1 MTEPLVIIQAR
12 MGSRRLPAKSLVNF
26 RGHPIAILAARRA
39 ASHGHKVVLATSTET
54 SDNMLVNAAAAAGL
68 AVVRGPLNDVLARFC
83 KALGDTPDQTP
94 VLRLTGDNIV
104 PDGALITEV
113 VEAFETT
120 GADYMITGTF
130 PSGLP
135 YGVSIEVTRAGH
147 LRAAQAEA
155 TTSYE
160 REHVTP
166 WIRARFAT
174 VVFVQYRSMALDR
187 FRLTIDTLD
196 DLISMDKVFP
206 QDGTPENV
214 PWLDI
219 VKRSHLG
226 QFQSAVRPSCGDLIL
241 GTAQLGMQYG
251 INNSSAI
258 PPEVGLDMIKEAIAN
273 GVAWVDTA
281 RAYGA
286 SEQIVGS
293 VIAAGWDDRM
303 RVITKLSPLAEWDA
317 KDQPKGARAA
327 AEASLLASCQALG
340 QSQLDT
346 VLIHRQSHW
355 DAWGGAVSG
364 LLREWVD
371 AGRIKRLGVSVQS
384 PEELDAALDVSDLT
398 HIQMPFNIL
407 DHRWDKI
414 LPRLKQVRADR
425 SLTVHIRSVLLQGL
439 LLSDDTKKWYRAG
452 HPNWKATQKWLSD
465 TSKLLEQS
473 GIDALCINW
482 VRGQSWVDGV
492 VVGMDNPDQLQR
504 NISIFSE
511 PPLSTEAMRR
521 LPNNKPFLAHHT
533 LDPAQWKSAYES

>member
-12 MGSRRLPAKSLVNF
+12 VGSRRLPAKSLVNF
-26 RGHPIAILAARRA
+26 RGLPIAILAARRA
-39 ASHGHKVVLATSTET
+39 ASRGHNVVLATSTEA
-54 SDNMLVNAAAAAGL
+54 SDDMLVNAAAAAGL
-68 AVVRGPLNDVLARFC
+68 AVVRGPLDDVLARFC
-83 KALGDTPDQTP
+83 KVLGDTGDRTP

-104 PDGALITEV
+104 PDGGLITEV
-113 VEAFETT
+113 IEAFETV
-120 GADYMITGTF
+120 GADYMTTGTF

-135 YGVSIEVTRAGH
+135 YGVSIEITRAGH
-147 LRAAQAEA
+147 LRAAHAEA
-155 TTSYE
+155 TTAYE

-174 VVFVQYRSMALDR
+174 VVFEHYRAMALDR
-187 FRLTIDTLD
+187 FRLTIDTMD
-196 DLISMDKVFP
+196 DLISMDRVFP
-206 QDGTPENV
+206 KGCTPENV

-226 QFQSAVRPSCGDLIL
+226 QFQPTASSSCGDLIL

-258 PPEVGLDMIKEAIAN
+258 RPEVGRNMIREAIAN

-286 SEQIVGS
+286 SEQTIGS
-293 VIAAGWDDRM
+293 VIAAGWDDRVN
-303 RVITKLSPLAEWDA
+303 VITKLSPLAEWKP

-327 AEASLLASCQALG
+327 AEASLWASCQALG
-340 QSQLDT
+340 KSRLDT

-355 DAWGGAVSG
+355 DAWDGVISG

-371 AGRIKRLGVSVQS
+371 AGRIRCLGVSVQS
-384 PEELDAALDVSDLT
+384 PEELDAALHVTDLT

-414 LPRLKQVRADR
+414 LPRLEQVRRDR
-425 SLTVHIRSVLLQGL
+425 PLTVHIRSVFLQGL
-439 LLSDDTKKWYRAG
+439 LLSDDSKKWFRAG
-452 HPNWKATQKWLSD
+452 HPNWTATQKWLSA
-465 TSKLLEQS
+465 TSERLEQS

-482 VRGQSWVDGV
+482 VRGLSWVDGV

-511 PPLSTEAMRR
+511 PPLPTEALRR
-521 LPNNKPFLAHHT
+521 LPNNKPFLAPHT
-533 LDPAQWKSAYES
+533 LDPAQWKSGL